1 VELEKRGVT
10 SVTIST
16 KLFEKLGQVEKRSL
30 GMSGLPVAICQH
42 PIGGIGDMQV
52 DGRAEELIDQVLAG
66 FIR

>member
-1 VELEKRGVT
+1 LEKLGVT

-30 GMSGLPVAICQH
+30 GMNELPVAICQH
-42 PIGGIGDMQV
+42 PIGGIGDTQINS
-52 DGRAEELIDQVLAG
+52 RAEELIEQVLAG